1 VVKVVEDV
9 GFIQRGLRSLYIL
22 KRKVFLNVLIILK
35 YRFDEKILKSSNER
49 NNALQIIMTGRI
61 SGECLSYLIKKG
73 GVTKITY
80 IV

>member
-1 VVKVVEDV
+1 MVKVVEDV

-49 NNALQIIMTGRI
+49 NNALQIMD
-61 SGECLSYLIKKG
+61 
-73 GVTKITY
+73 
-80 IV
+80 